1 MRILIVGPGA
11 IGCLLISKFYRF
23 SDNIYLLDK
32 HRERAS
38 VIRKEGIIVE
48 NLKGEREN
56 FPVNIFS
63 RVNKIPEVDLIII
76 ATKSYDTQAAAENI
90 KKIINRNTTIL
101 TLQNGLNNVKT
112 IYRVLSRDAKIFAG
126 VTSCGAI
133 NISCGKIK
141 CTGEG
146 ETIIASVQKK
156 DMHFAQKIA
165 DFFNQCQIKTKIGED
180 AQSIIWSKLLIN
192 IGINAPASILQIRNG
207 MLLKIPYAR
216 YIMEEAILEAEKIA
230 KKKGIKLMY
239 PSAQDKAKEVCRK
252 TSANINSMLQ
262 DILCGK
268 KTEIDYLQGA
278 IIKEGKK
285 YRIKT
290 PVNEV
295 LYYLIKMMKNEKY
308 KTHKLH

>member
-32 HRERAS
+32 NEERAS
-38 VIRKEGIIVE
+38 KLRKEGIIVE

-63 RVNKIPEVDLIII
+63 QLNKIPEVDLIII
-76 ATKSYDTQAAAENI
+76 ATKSYDTQVAAENI
-90 KKIINRNTTIL
+90 KKMINQGTAIL

-112 IYRVLSRDAKIFAG
+112 ICQVLGRGAKIFAG
-126 VTSCGAI
+126 VTSCGAL
-133 NISCGKIK
+133 NTSWGKIK
-141 CTGEG
+141 HTGEG
-146 ETIIASVQKK
+146 ETIIASVKKK
-156 DMHFAQKIA
+156 DISFAQKII
-165 DFFNQCQIKTKIGED
+165 DFFNQCRIKTKIGED
-180 AQSIIWSKLLIN
+180 DRSIIWSKLLIN

-239 PSAQDKAKEVCRK
+239 PSAQDKVKEVCRK

-295 LYYLIKMMKNEKY
+295 LYYLIKTIENEKY
-308 KTHKLH
+308 KTCKLH